1 MERGTDHGAAA
12 LGRGSRQKRCG
23 SSFRQWP
30 RSGGSGALLVRQ
42 WVGFRDPWMEFR
54 GDRSARLTDG
64 RTPLP
69 LWRTGTLTRR
79 PCHHQ
84 PRHSVQA
91 ANRAGAGTRPVLLEA
106 MAAGGLVQRRQVLAG
121 PALCHLGRLHVGLS
135 LAGGSL
141 AARPSRSPSPPDC
154 SSGTSTRPSR
164 LPIAPSPRFS
174 NIAKPRPK
182 KSAPRDGET

>member
-91 ANRAGAGTRPVLLEA
+91 ANRAGAGTRPVLWRPWRPGILSSVSRCWL
-106 MAAGGLVQRRQVLAG
+106 GLPYA
-121 PALCHLGRLHVGLS
+121 RLHVGLAP
-135 LAGGSL
+135 AGGSL

-154 SSGTSTRPSR
+154 SSGTSTRLSR
-164 LPIAPSPRFS
+164 LPTAPSPRFS

-182 KSAPRDGET
+182 KVRST